1 MKRTGI
7 YDISSAEAY
16 LAHLAEEGHLSEEAA
31 RLVRADDLLEFA
43 GSDLCRRM
51 EKADENGKLFREQP
65 FIIARNADFIDKDWP
80 EDESVQI
87 QGIIDAFFIE
97 NDRIYLVDYKTDRGV
112 DEETLIKRYR
122 VQLDLYADALKAIFG
137 LEIGGEIIYS
147 VYLKKEVSIPVVS
160 DNG

>member
-1 MKRTGI
+1 
-7 YDISSAEAY
+7 
-16 LAHLAEEGHLSEEAA
+16 
-31 RLVRADDLLEFA
+31 
-43 GSDLCRRM
+43 M